1 MLNRRASHWPP
12 FLWSLAKVY
21 LIDSELVSPYPN
33 RLQSSLFRCLIR
45 MSALRKIIQIISAAS
60 FVLLFS
66 IMSQVSRERPSHGT
80 FVAGQHKEILV
91 DASSWSTSTNEDFSA
106 ETRGSINSATSS
118 PSAQFHPGAPKP
130 VGSMYS
136 RVLVVPRLQT
146 DDISW
151 IPDELPDTDS
161 TVYTVNDSL
170 AALHPPK
177 NKGHEVM
184 IYLSY
189 IIEHYDTLPDIII
202 FMHAHRWTHHNNAL
216 LAYDAAEMVRRLQ
229 SDYVTREG
237 YVNMRCSWS
246 PGCPEWLHSDGPRES
261 LEKQE
266 ETVLS
271 KSWSEL
277 FPSDPVP
284 AALGQACCAQFALS
298 RERVLSIPLSRF
310 IFYRD
315 WITRTPLSDYISGR
329 IWEYSWQFL
338 FTGRNIY
345 CPAEHIC
352 YCGGFGLC
360 FGGASE
366 FRDFEELRQKKRH
379 CEMEI
384 DDLRSQRN
392 ERSNSSTL
400 RYAYLN
406 TQLSDLGHEMA
417 SRKQSALDRGLDP
430 RNRAKECD
438 ARWNGVGVS

>member
-1 MLNRRASHWPP
+1 MN
-12 FLWSLAKVY
+12 
-21 LIDSELVSPYPN
+21 
-33 RLQSSLFRCLIR
+33 CLILILPDSNVRSLVR
-45 MSALRKIIQIISAAS
+45 MSALKKIIRIISIAS
-60 FVLLFS
+60 FIFLFS
-66 IMSQVSRERPSHGT
+66 IVSQFSREGSSHGT
-80 FVAGQHKEILV
+80 HVVGQHKESLF
-91 DASSWSTSTNEDFSA
+91 DASPWSISSDEDFSA
-106 ETRGSINSATSS
+106 ETRGSFNSAAYSLSS
-118 PSAQFHPGAPKP
+118 QFHPGALKP
-130 VGSMYS
+130 LGSTYS

-161 TVYTVNDSL
+161 TVYTVNDPL

-184 IYLSY
+184 IYVSY

-216 LAYDAAEMVRRLQ
+216 LAYDAVEMVRRLHN
-229 SDYVTREG
+229 DYVTKEG

-246 PGCPEWLHSDGPRES
+246 PGCPEWLHSDSPRES

-266 ETVLS
+266 EIVLS

-277 FPSDPVP
+277 FPSDPIP

-298 RERVLSIPLSRF
+298 RERILSIPLSRF

-315 WITRTPLSDYISGR
+315 WIARTPLSDYISGR

-338 FTGRNIY
+338 FTGRSIY

-352 YCGGFGLC
+352 NCGGFGLC

-366 FRDFEELRQKKRH
+366 FREFEELRRKKRH
-379 CEMEI
+379 CEVEI
-384 DDLRSQRN
+384 DGLRSQRN
-392 ERSNSSTL
+392 QGSNTSTL

-406 TQLSDLGHEMA
+406 TQISYLGQEMA
-417 SRKQSALDRGLDP
+417 SRKHNALERGLDL
-430 RNRAKECD
+430 RNRAKE
-438 ARWNGVGVS
+438 WNGMGVF